1 MYKYELGYFV
11 AVFAFLTVI
20 AFAIVL
26 TSCAGPAGLPGGDG
40 ANGINGSP
48 GVTGPK
54 GDTGPTGGTGPQGPT
69 GAPGSN
75 AAAVTIVQF
84 CPGVPSYPSVFIEIG
99 FCLNGQVYGTYSAN
113 GGFSTLLPP
122 GAYTSNGI
130 GSRCD
135 FTLLPNCV
143 IQ

>member
-1 MYKYELGYFV
+1 MTKYELEYSV
-11 AVFAFLTVI
+11 MVFALLAVI
-20 AFAIVL
+20 VSFALLLGCV
-26 TSCAGPAGLPGGDG
+26 GPSGSNGADGTNGLRGD
-40 ANGINGSP
+40 
-48 GVTGPK
+48 VGPK
-54 GDTGPTGGTGPQGPT
+54 GDVGNTGPQGPVGT
-69 GAPGSN
+69 PGNN
-75 AAAVTIVQF
+75 ATPVTIVQF

-135 FTLLPNCV
+135 FILLLNCV